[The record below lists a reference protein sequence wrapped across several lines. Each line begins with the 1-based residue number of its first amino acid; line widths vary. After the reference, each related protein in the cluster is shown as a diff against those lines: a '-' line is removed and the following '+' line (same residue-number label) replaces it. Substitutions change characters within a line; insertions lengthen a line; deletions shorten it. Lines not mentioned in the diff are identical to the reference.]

1 MSQALGVIVK
11 LYNEICSRAYFKR
24 FQVVG
29 HFEGE
34 KIEVL

>member
-1 MSQALGVIVK
+1 MGVNPGIGDVT
-11 LYNEICSRAYFKR
+11 RAYLKG